1 MGSNPTVGV
10 TLAEVYLPKSY
21 TCGGRSINTTK
32 EDHMQKLIET
42 LKSFGIE
49 VPEDKQAE
57 VKKALSEHYKNAA
70 EHNKAVSKLETDR
83 DAWKQKAETAEETL
97 KKFDGV
103 DLETMQTEL
112 VTWQQKAKDAE
123 KDYAD
128 KLAQRDFEDA
138 LKEEIGGYKF
148 TSEAAKKAIM
158 AEIREAGLKV
168 KDGKI
173 LGLSDLLAQM
183 KEKDVSAFVDEQ
195 QEQLEAGRA
204 KPFTRP
210 LNSSGSSKKM
220 TREEIE
226 AIKDPA
232 EMQQRIAENIHL
244 FRR

>member
-1 MGSNPTVGV
+1 MKTD
-10 TLAEVYLPKSY
+10 E
-21 TCGGRSINTTK
+21 
-32 EDHMQKLIET
+32 
-42 LKSFGIE
+42 LKAWGLTDE
-49 VPEDKQAE
+49 Q
-57 VKKALSEHYKNAA
+57 SEKVMAQYGKD
-70 EHNKAVSKLETDR
+70 VSKLQKENEKLTADR
-83 DAWKQKAETAEETL
+83 DKEKERADTAEETL

-103 DLETMQTEL
+103 DVETMQAEL
-112 VTWQQKAKDAE
+112 ATWQQKAKDAE

-138 LKEEIGGYKF
+138 LKEEISGYKF

-183 KEKDVSAFVDEQ
+183 KEKDASAFVDEK

-204 KPFTRP
+204 KLFTGP
-210 LNSSGSSKKM
+210 LNSGGSSKKL

>member
-1 MGSNPTVGV
+1 MKTD
-10 TLAEVYLPKSY
+10 E
-21 TCGGRSINTTK
+21 
-32 EDHMQKLIET
+32 
-42 LKSFGIE
+42 LKAWGLTDE
-49 VPEDKQAE
+49 Q
-57 VKKALSEHYKNAA
+57 SEKVMAQYGKD
-70 EHNKAVSKLETDR
+70 VSKLQKENEKLTADR
-83 DAWKQKAETAEETL
+83 DKEKERADTAEETL

-103 DLETMQTEL
+103 DVETMQAEL
-112 VTWQQKAKDAE
+112 ATWQQKAKDAE

-183 KEKDVSAFVDEQ
+183 KEKDASAFVDEK

-204 KPFTRP
+204 KPFTGP
-210 LNSSGSSKKM
+210 LNPNGGGAKKM
-220 TREEIE
+220 TREEIFG
-226 AIKDPA
+226 IKDRTERQKA
-232 EMQQRIAENIHL
+232 IAENL
-244 FRR
+244 SEFQ

>member
-1 MGSNPTVGV
+1 MKTD
-10 TLAEVYLPKSY
+10 E
-21 TCGGRSINTTK
+21 
-32 EDHMQKLIET
+32 
-42 LKSFGIE
+42 LKAWGLTDE
-49 VPEDKQAE
+49 Q
-57 VKKALSEHYKNAA
+57 SEKVMAQYGKD
-70 EHNKAVSKLETDR
+70 VSKLQKENEKLTADR
-83 DAWKQKAETAEETL
+83 DKEKERADTAEETL

-103 DLETMQTEL
+103 DVETMQAEL
-112 VTWQQKAKDAE
+112 ATWQQKAKDIE

-183 KEKDVSAFVDEQ
+183 KEKDASAFVDEK

-204 KPFTRP
+204 KPFTGP
-210 LNSSGSSKKM
+210 LNPNGGGAKKM
-220 TREEIE
+220 TREEIFG
-226 AIKDPA
+226 IKDRTERQKA
-232 EMQQRIAENIHL
+232 IAENL
-244 FRR
+244 SEFQ

>member
-1 MGSNPTVGV
+1 MKTD
-10 TLAEVYLPKSY
+10 E
-21 TCGGRSINTTK
+21 
-32 EDHMQKLIET
+32 
-42 LKSFGIE
+42 LKAWGLTDE
-49 VPEDKQAE
+49 Q
-57 VKKALSEHYKNAA
+57 SEKVMTQYGKD
-70 EHNKAVSKLETDR
+70 VSKLQKENEKLTADR
-83 DAWKQKAETAEETL
+83 DKEKERADTAEETL

-103 DLETMQTEL
+103 DVETMQAEL
-112 VTWQQKAKDAE
+112 ATWQQKAKDAE

-183 KEKDVSAFVDEQ
+183 KEKDASAFVDEK

-204 KPFTRP
+204 KPFTGP
-210 LNSSGSSKKM
+210 LNPNGGGAKKM
-220 TREEIE
+220 TREEILGMTNMTE
-226 AIKDPA
+226 RRQA
-232 EMQQRIAENIHL
+232 IAENLSL
-244 FRR
+244 FQ